1 MPLKKKERFWLLLVS
16 EMSSRLLFDFRTFA
30 FSHRIVIGFLLGVS
44 CLAVTLFCSQ
54 ETIDYIVAVVNDK
67 IITLT
72 ELRVAEA
79 FGLYEEEIKE
89 KAGNLRHLILEKLID
104 HELVIQLASESIS
117 VHEEELDSF
126 FKEVEERVG
135 SVMLQKVLAEFGMN
149 QDDLKEHL
157 RKKLLYQKTMSQ
169 KFSQSTTVNLKEIEE
184 YYGQTYVPSQKE
196 KGVQPKPMVDV
207 LSEIELSIKQER
219 IKKQVE
225 DWLENLRKQAEIQV
239 NPIRI

>member
-16 EMSSRLLFDFRTFA
+16 EMSSRLLFGFRTLA

-79 FGLYEEEIKE
+79 FGLHEEEIKE

-104 HELVIQLASESIS
+104 QELVIQLASESIS

-135 SVMLQKVLAEFGMN
+135 SVKLRKVLAEFGMN

-169 KFSQSTTVNLKEIEE
+169 KFSQRATVSLKEIEE

-196 KGVQPKPMVDV
+196 KGVQPKPLVDV
-207 LSEIELSIKQER
+207 LSEIELGIKQER

>member
-1 MPLKKKERFWLLLVS
+1 
-16 EMSSRLLFDFRTFA
+16 MSSRLIFDTRNFA
-30 FSHRIVIGFLLGVS
+30 FSYRIAVVFMLSVF
-44 CLAVTLFCSQ
+44 CLAITLFSFQ

-67 IITLT
+67 VITLT

-104 HELVIQLASESIS
+104 QELVIQLASESIS
-117 VHEEELDSF
+117 VHGEELDSF

-135 SVMLQKVLAEFGMN
+135 SVKLQKVLAEFGMN

-169 KFSQSTTVNLKEIEE
+169 KFSQSATVSLKEIEE
-184 YYGQTYVPSQKE
+184 YYSRTYVPSQKE
-196 KGVQPKPMVDV
+196 KGAQPKPMVDV
-207 LSEIELSIKQER
+207 LSEIELSIKQAR
-219 IKKQVE
+219 IRKQVE

-239 NPIRI
+239 NPIRS